1 MSRRRRGRKLCD
13 DGDSGEYG
21 AEDPLTDGGSGPDNG
36 GEEPVA
42 SGEAPGDGQSGPDDG
57 GEDPNDGDGTDGAGD
72 NPSNGSDG
80 GDNTGSDPNGGDS
93 PGNGDDGG
101 DSNGP
106 VPSNEEPDPEEVPPS
121 NDIGD
126 EEGDAEGGEL
136 DGTPLGTGGEVPDVE
151 IVVQTPGVT
160 LTLDENFD
168 DLGGVTPPAPS
179 TSASLSTGPVPS
191 NDD

>member
-1 MSRRRRGRKLCD
+1 LSRRRRGRKLCD
-13 DGDSGEYG
+13 NGDSGEYG

-42 SGEAPGDGQSGPDDG
+42 SGEGPGDGQSGPVDG
-57 GEDPNDGDGTDGAGD
+57 GEDPNDGDGTDGAVD

-80 GDNTGSDPNGGDS
+80 GG
-93 PGNGDDGG
+93 PGNGADGG

-179 TSASLSTGPVPS
+179 TASASLSTGPVPS